1 MEVYEEKGTGYSP
14 AYVRNNLTDDLH
26 DVFGFR
32 TDYEITTYE
41 DFKKIFKQ
49 LKKGR

>member
-1 MEVYEEKGTGYSP
+1 MEVYEEKGIGYSP
-14 AYVRNNLTDDLH
+14 TYVRNNLTDDLH